1 MGEESTLEAMYGG
14 CDKFM
19 NVKWSSNDEEK
30 YLGNVCRGWVT
41 IDVCPPT

>member
-1 MGEESTLEAMYGG
+1 MGEESTLEAMDGR

-19 NVKWSSNDEEK
+19 NVKRSSNEGK
-30 YLGNVCRGWVT
+30 YLGNGCRGWVT